1 MNIAPV
7 GTHAFIGIT
16 NNMYYL
22 GLFFYAATF
31 VACFLLQSV
40 REMVQQCLLLA
51 PEISYTMI
59 GIYIYPLIIF
69 LFHRLFNRNKQS
81 HYILLSNQTKLSASV
96 TVSLGLIGTFIGL
109 TGMITAISASLGGDG
124 DISEKMNAMISSIS
138 LALNSMSFAFLTSI
152 LGVSISV
159 LLLVSLNFFHFF
171 YQKETK
177 KTKQHAS
184 ANYSEELNR
193 IQETLNTLQSVNI
206 GMAQKMISVTDNNEL
221 AADISSH
228 ISALSITTQD
238 HLAVLQ
244 SIKEA
249 DDDWKRKLAIYL
261 LEEKINKRNDNEKIS
276 EEILK
281 IDQTTQWLKENTIE
295 SRKKL
300 LTVLSME

>member
-1 MNIAPV
+1 
-7 GTHAFIGIT
+7 
-16 NNMYYL
+16 MYYL

-31 VACFLLQSV
+31 LACFLLQSV

-59 GIYIYPLIIF
+59 GIYIYPLVIF
-69 LFHRLFNRNKQS
+69 LFHRLFNKNKKS
-81 HYILLSNQTKLSASV
+81 NYTLLSNQTKLSASV

-109 TGMITAISASLGGDG
+109 TGMITAISASLGGEG
-124 DISEKMNAMISSIS
+124 DVSEKMNAMISSIS
-138 LALNSMSFAFLTSI
+138 MALNSMSFAFLTSI

-171 YQKETK
+171 YQKENK
-177 KTKQHAS
+177 KTQQQS
-184 ANYSEELNR
+184 ANYSEELNH
-193 IQETLNTLQSVNI
+193 IQETLNTLQKVNI
-206 GMAQKMISVTDNNEL
+206 NIAQKMISVTENNEL
-221 AADISSH
+221 ATDISSH
-228 ISALSITTQD
+228 LLALSSTAQE
-238 HLAVLQ
+238 HLEVLQ

-249 DDDWKRKLAIYL
+249 DDDWKRKLAVYL
-261 LEEKINKRNDNEKIS
+261 LEEKINKNNQNEKIS

-300 LTVLSME
+300 LTLLSME

>member
-1 MNIAPV
+1 VNIAQV

-31 VACFLLQSV
+31 LACFLLQSV

-59 GIYIYPLIIF
+59 GIYIYPLVIF
-69 LFHRLFNRNKQS
+69 LFHRLFNKNKKS
-81 HYILLSNQTKLSASV
+81 NYTLLSNQTKLSASV

-109 TGMITAISASLGGDG
+109 TGMITAISASLGGEG
-124 DISEKMNAMISSIS
+124 DVSEKMNAMISSIS
-138 LALNSMSFAFLTSI
+138 MALNSMSFAFLTSI

-171 YQKETK
+171 YQKENK
-177 KTKQHAS
+177 KTQQQS
-184 ANYSEELNR
+184 ANYSEELNH
-193 IQETLNTLQSVNI
+193 IQETLNTLQKVNI
-206 GMAQKMISVTDNNEL
+206 NIAQKMISVTENNEL
-221 AADISSH
+221 ATDISSH
-228 ISALSITTQD
+228 LLALSSTAQE
-238 HLAVLQ
+238 HLEVLQ

-249 DDDWKRKLAIYL
+249 DDDWKRKLAVYL
-261 LEEKINKRNDNEKIS
+261 LEEKINKNNQNEKIS

-300 LTVLSME
+300 LTLLSME

>member
-1 MNIAPV
+1 MNIAQV
-7 GTHAFIGIT
+7 GTHVFIGVT
-16 NNMYYL
+16 NNMYYI

-31 VACFLLQSV
+31 IACFLLQSV

-69 LFHRLFNRNKQS
+69 LFHRVFNKNKQS
-81 HYILLSNQTKLSASV
+81 NYTLLSNQTKLSASV

-109 TGMITAISASLGGDG
+109 TGMITAISASLGGEG

-138 LALNSMSFAFLTSI
+138 MALNSMSFAFLTSI

-171 YQKETK
+171 YQKENK
-177 KTKQHAS
+177 KTKQQLS
-184 ANYSEELNR
+184 KNDSEELNH
-193 IQETLNTLQSVNI
+193 IQETLNSLQEVNI
-206 GMAQKMISVTDNNEL
+206 SIAQKMISVTESNEL
-221 AADISSH
+221 ATDISSYLQ
-228 ISALSITTQD
+228 ALSTTAQD

-244 SIKEA
+244 SIREA
-249 DDDWKRKLAIYL
+249 DDDWKRKLAVYL
-261 LEEKINKRNDNEKIS
+261 LEEKINKRNENEKIS

-300 LTVLSME
+300 LTLLSME

>member
-1 MNIAPV
+1 MNIAQV

-31 VACFLLQSV
+31 LACFLLQSV

-59 GIYIYPLIIF
+59 GIYIYPLVIF
-69 LFHRLFNRNKQS
+69 LFHRLFNKNKKS
-81 HYILLSNQTKLSASV
+81 NYTLLSNKTKLSASV

-109 TGMITAISASLGGDG
+109 TGMITAISASLGGEG
-124 DISEKMNAMISSIS
+124 DVSEKMNAMISSIS
-138 LALNSMSFAFLTSI
+138 MALNSMSFAFLTSI

-171 YQKETK
+171 YQKENK
-177 KTKQHAS
+177 KTQQQS
-184 ANYSEELNR
+184 ANYSEELNH
-193 IQETLNTLQSVNI
+193 IQETLNTLQKVNI
-206 GMAQKMISVTDNNEL
+206 NIAQKMISVTENNEL
-221 AADISSH
+221 ATDISSH
-228 ISALSITTQD
+228 LLALSSTAQE
-238 HLAVLQ
+238 HLEVLQ

-249 DDDWKRKLAIYL
+249 DDDWKRKLAVYL
-261 LEEKINKRNDNEKIS
+261 LEEKINKNNQNEKIS

-300 LTVLSME
+300 LTLLSME

>member
-1 MNIAPV
+1 MNIAQV

-31 VACFLLQSV
+31 LACFLLQSV

-59 GIYIYPLIIF
+59 GIYIYPLVIF
-69 LFHRLFNRNKQS
+69 LFHRLFNKNKKS
-81 HYILLSNQTKLSASV
+81 NYTLLSNQTKLSASV

-109 TGMITAISASLGGDG
+109 TGMITAISASLGGEG
-124 DISEKMNAMISSIS
+124 DVSEKMNAMISSIS
-138 LALNSMSFAFLTSI
+138 MALNSMSFAFLTSI

-171 YQKETK
+171 YQKENK
-177 KTKQHAS
+177 KTQQQS
-184 ANYSEELNR
+184 ANYSEELNH
-193 IQETLNTLQSVNI
+193 IQETLNTLQKVNI
-206 GMAQKMISVTDNNEL
+206 NIAQKMISVTENNEL
-221 AADISSH
+221 ATDISSH
-228 ISALSITTQD
+228 LLALSSTAQE
-238 HLAVLQ
+238 HLEVLQ

-249 DDDWKRKLAIYL
+249 DDDWKRKLAVYL
-261 LEEKINKRNDNEKIS
+261 LEEKTNKNNQNEKIS

-300 LTVLSME
+300 LTLLSME

>member
-1 MNIAPV
+1 MSTAQV
-7 GTHAFIGIT
+7 GIHVFIGIT

-31 VACFLLQSV
+31 LACFLLKSV

-69 LFHRLFNRNKQS
+69 LFHRFFNKNKQS
-81 HYILLSNQTKLSASV
+81 NYTLLSNQTKLSASV

-109 TGMITAISASLGGDG
+109 TGMITAISASLGGEG

-138 LALNSMSFAFLTSI
+138 MALNSMSFAFLTSI

-159 LLLVSLNFFHFF
+159 LLLISLNFFHFF
-171 YQKETK
+171 YQKENK
-177 KTKQHAS
+177 KITQQAS
-184 ANYSEELNR
+184 VNYSEELSH
-193 IQETLNTLQSVNI
+193 IQETLNKLQKVNI
-206 GMAQKMISVTDNNEL
+206 TIAQKMISVTESNEL
-221 AADISSH
+221 ATEISEH
-228 ISALSITTQD
+228 LLTLSTTAQD

-244 SIKEA
+244 SIKKTN
-249 DDDWKRKLAIYL
+249 DDWKIKLTAYL
-261 LEEKINKRNDNEKIS
+261 LEERLNRKTENEMIS
-276 EEILK
+276 GEILK

-295 SRKKL
+295 NRKKL
-300 LTVLSME
+300 LTLLSME

>member
-1 MNIAPV
+1 MNTAQV
-7 GTHAFIGIT
+7 GIHVFIGIT

-31 VACFLLQSV
+31 LACFLLQSV
-40 REMVQQCLLLA
+40 REMVQQCLLLT

-69 LFHRLFNRNKQS
+69 LFHRLFNKNKQS
-81 HYILLSNQTKLSASV
+81 NYTLLSNQTKLSASV

-109 TGMITAISASLGGDG
+109 TGMITAISASLGGEG

-138 LALNSMSFAFLTSI
+138 MALNSMSFAFLTSI

-171 YQKETK
+171 YQKENK
-177 KTKQHAS
+177 KTAQQTS
-184 ANYSEELNR
+184 VNYAEELNH
-193 IQETLNTLQSVNI
+193 IQETLNKLQKVNI
-206 GMAQKMISVTDNNEL
+206 TIAQKMISVTESNEL
-221 AADISSH
+221 ATDISSH
-228 ISALSITTQD
+228 LLTLSNTAQD

-244 SIKEA
+244 SIKDA
-249 DDDWKRKLAIYL
+249 DDDWKRKLAVYL
-261 LEEKINKRNDNEKIS
+261 LEEKINKRNENEKIS

-281 IDQTTQWLKENTIE
+281 IDQTTQWLKENTIQ

-300 LTVLSME
+300 LTLLSMD

>member
-1 MNIAPV
+1 MNIDQV

-31 VACFLLQSV
+31 LACFLLQSV

-59 GIYIYPLIIF
+59 GIYIYPLVIF
-69 LFHRLFNRNKQS
+69 LFHRLFNKNKKS
-81 HYILLSNQTKLSASV
+81 NYTLLSNQTKLSASV

-109 TGMITAISASLGGDG
+109 TGMITAISASLGGEG
-124 DISEKMNAMISSIS
+124 DVSEKMNAMISSIS
-138 LALNSMSFAFLTSI
+138 MALNSMSFAFLTSI

-171 YQKETK
+171 YQKENK
-177 KTKQHAS
+177 KTQQQS
-184 ANYSEELNR
+184 ANYSEELNH
-193 IQETLNTLQSVNI
+193 IQETLNTLQKVNI
-206 GMAQKMISVTDNNEL
+206 NIAQKMISVTENNEL
-221 AADISSH
+221 ATDISSH
-228 ISALSITTQD
+228 LLALSSTAQE
-238 HLAVLQ
+238 HLEVLQ

-249 DDDWKRKLAIYL
+249 DDDWKRKLAVYL
-261 LEEKINKRNDNEKIS
+261 LEEKINKNNQNEKIS

-300 LTVLSME
+300 LTLLSME

>member
-1 MNIAPV
+1 MNIAQV
-7 GTHAFIGIT
+7 GTHVFIGVT
-16 NNMYYL
+16 NNMYYI

-31 VACFLLQSV
+31 IACFLLKSV

-69 LFHRLFNRNKQS
+69 LFHRVFNKNKQS
-81 HYILLSNQTKLSASV
+81 NYTLLSNQTKLSASV

-109 TGMITAISASLGGDG
+109 TGMITAISASLGGEG

-138 LALNSMSFAFLTSI
+138 MALNSMSFAFLTSI

-171 YQKETK
+171 YQKENK
-177 KTKQHAS
+177 KTKQQLS
-184 ANYSEELNR
+184 KNDSEELNH
-193 IQETLNTLQSVNI
+193 IQETLNSLQEVNI
-206 GMAQKMISVTDNNEL
+206 SIAQKMVSVTESNEL
-221 AADISSH
+221 ATDISSYLQ
-228 ISALSITTQD
+228 ALSTTAQD

-244 SIKEA
+244 SIREA
-249 DDDWKRKLAIYL
+249 DDDWKRKLAVYL
-261 LEEKINKRNDNEKIS
+261 LEEKINKRNENEKIS

-300 LTVLSME
+300 LTLLSME

>member
-1 MNIAPV
+1 MNIAQV

-31 VACFLLQSV
+31 LACFLLQSV

-51 PEISYTMI
+51 TEISYTMI
-59 GIYIYPLIIF
+59 GIYIYPLVIF
-69 LFHRLFNRNKQS
+69 LFHRLFNKNKKS
-81 HYILLSNQTKLSASV
+81 NYTLLSNQTKLSASV

-109 TGMITAISASLGGDG
+109 TGMITAISASLGGEG
-124 DISEKMNAMISSIS
+124 DVSEKMNAMISSIS
-138 LALNSMSFAFLTSI
+138 MALNSMSFAFLTSI

-171 YQKETK
+171 YQKENK
-177 KTKQHAS
+177 KTQQQS
-184 ANYSEELNR
+184 ANYSEELNH
-193 IQETLNTLQSVNI
+193 IQETLNTLQKVNI
-206 GMAQKMISVTDNNEL
+206 NIAQKMISVTENNEL
-221 AADISSH
+221 ATDISSH
-228 ISALSITTQD
+228 LLALSSTAQE
-238 HLAVLQ
+238 HLEVLQ

-249 DDDWKRKLAIYL
+249 DDDWKRKLAVYL
-261 LEEKINKRNDNEKIS
+261 LEEKINKNNQNEKIS

-300 LTVLSME
+300 LTLLSME

>member
-1 MNIAPV
+1 
-7 GTHAFIGIT
+7 
-16 NNMYYL
+16 MYYL

-31 VACFLLQSV
+31 LACFLLQSV

-59 GIYIYPLIIF
+59 GIYIYPLVIF
-69 LFHRLFNRNKQS
+69 LFHRLFNKNKKS
-81 HYILLSNQTKLSASV
+81 NYTLLSNQTKLSASV

-109 TGMITAISASLGGDG
+109 TGMITAISASLGGEG
-124 DISEKMNAMISSIS
+124 DVSEKMNAMISSIS
-138 LALNSMSFAFLTSI
+138 MALNSMSFAFLTSI

-171 YQKETK
+171 YQKENK
-177 KTKQHAS
+177 KTQQQS
-184 ANYSEELNR
+184 ANYSEELNH
-193 IQETLNTLQSVNI
+193 IQETLNTLQKVNI
-206 GMAQKMISVTDNNEL
+206 NIAQKMISVTENNEL
-221 AADISSH
+221 ATDISSH
-228 ISALSITTQD
+228 LLALSSTAQE
-238 HLAVLQ
+238 HLEVLQ

-249 DDDWKRKLAIYL
+249 DYDWKRKLAVYL
-261 LEEKINKRNDNEKIS
+261 LEEKINKNNQNEKIS

-300 LTVLSME
+300 LTLLSME